1 MRVKFAILLVNVLAV
16 GLTSSSYA
24 SGPGTTGAN
33 FLKIGVGARA
43 SAMGE
48 AFTALIDDGTSI
60 YWNPAGLTKLVN
72 RELLV
77 MYNISY
83 QDINQG
89 YLSLASPLARGTIG
103 VGINY
108 VQIGGIEGT
117 DEQGNFTGDFSASD
131 FQASLAYARCISPR
145 LRFGL
150 SAGILQDAIKEDK
163 TTTFISNI
171 GFLLKTGRFF
181 SFGIAV
187 QNIGSKLDYDPL
199 PVIYRTGAAIELENF
214 NITVDAVKPMDDDFY
229 YCSGIEWK
237 LKELLDLR
245 FGYKAKQDLGSGMTF
260 GIGLNIKKIG
270 FDYAYVSYGDLG
282 YMQRVSSSFRF

>member
-1 MRVKFAILLVNVLAV
+1 MKVKFSILLVYVLVV
-16 GLTSSSYA
+16 GLSFSSYA

-48 AFTALIDDGTSI
+48 AFTALADDGTSI

-83 QDINQG
+83 QDIDQG

-108 VQIGGIEGT
+108 VHIGGIEGT

-145 LRFGL
+145 LRFGA
-150 SAGILQDAIKEDK
+150 SAGILQDAINEDK
-163 TTTFISNI
+163 KTAYFSNV
-171 GFLLKTGRFF
+171 GLLLKTGRLF
-181 SFGIAV
+181 SIGIAF
-187 QNIGSKLDYDPL
+187 QNIGSKLEEDPL
-199 PVIYRTGAAIELENF
+199 PFIYRAGVAIELENF
-214 NITVDAVKPMDDDFY
+214 NISVDAVKPMDDDFY

-245 FGYKAKQDLGSGMTF
+245 FGYKAKQDLGSGMSF
-260 GIGLNIKKIG
+260 GIGLNIKKIC
-270 FDYAYVSYGDLG
+270 FNYAYVSYGDLG
-282 YMQRVSSSFRF
+282 HLQKVSSIIKF

>member
-1 MRVKFAILLVNVLAV
+1 MRSNLAILSALALVLGQTFSA
-16 GLTSSSYA
+16 YA
-24 SGPGTTGAN
+24 SGPGTTAAN
-33 FLKIGVGARA
+33 FLKIAVGARA

-48 AFTALIDDGTSI
+48 AFTALTDDGTSI
-60 YWNPAGLTKLVN
+60 YWNPAGLTKLDN

-83 QDINQG
+83 QNIDQG

-108 VQIGGIEGT
+108 VHIGGIEGT

-150 SAGILQDAIKEDK
+150 SAGVLQDAIKEDK
-163 TTTFISNI
+163 TTAFISNI
-171 GFLLKTGRFF
+171 GVLLNTGRLF
-181 SFGIAV
+181 SFGIAF
-187 QNIGSKLDYDPL
+187 QNIGSKLEEDPL

-214 NITVDAVKPMDDDFY
+214 NITFDAVKPMNDDFY

-237 LKELLDLR
+237 LRELLDLR
-245 FGYKAKQDLGSGMTF
+245 FGYKARQNLGSGISF
-260 GIGLNIKKIG
+260 GMGLNIKKICFG
-270 FDYAYVSYGDLG
+270 YAYVSYGDLG